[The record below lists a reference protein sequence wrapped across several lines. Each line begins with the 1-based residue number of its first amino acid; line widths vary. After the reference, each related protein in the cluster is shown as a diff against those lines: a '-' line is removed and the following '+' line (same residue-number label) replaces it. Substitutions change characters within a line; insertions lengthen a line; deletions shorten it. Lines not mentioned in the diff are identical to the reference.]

1 MKIKFNVND
10 ILPQVTQVASVV
22 NQKATIQILADIIL
36 KSYKDKNGDVCLM
49 ATASDNETFV
59 SMKAP
64 LLQDSD
70 DDFAIAINA
79 KDFVSTLRNLSGH
92 TVAIETKEN
101 QTCVGKY
108 ANGHFSMP
116 YDIADDFPI
125 PSITGEQKEIL
136 INAQRLLN
144 AIASTEYASATDEL
158 RPIMNGVH
166 FDFTEN
172 GMVVVATDGMKLSKY
187 TDTTIKASNSDDVTG
202 LTLPSKPAHI
212 MTLLLAKREGE
223 VKLAYNSMNV
233 VLSCAEFRVI
243 ARVQEGRY
251 PNYNSVIPKNN
262 SISAIVKRDELVGAL
277 SRVMPMGNNAS
288 ELVALTFDNGVLTI
302 NAEDID
308 YSKSATEKISCEYEG
323 QKFAIG
329 FKGSTLMSVA
339 CKIANEYIL
348 FKMEEP
354 SRAAL
359 ALPKTQGDD
368 VEYMSLLMPMLL
380 TV

>member
-1 MKIKFNVND
+1 MKISFNVNE

-36 KSYKDKNGDVCLM
+36 KSYTDKNGDVCLM
-49 ATASDNETFV
+49 VTASDNETFV

-64 LLQDSD
+64 LLQESD
-70 DDFAIAINA
+70 TDFAIAINA
-79 KDFVSTLRNLSGH
+79 KDFLSTLRNLSGLS
-92 TVAIETKEN
+92 VSIETKDN
-101 QTCVGKY
+101 QTCVGTY
-108 ANGHFSMP
+108 TNGHFSMP

-125 PSITGEQKEIL
+125 PVIDEEQKEIM

-166 FDFTEN
+166 FDFTEQ

-187 TDTTIKASNSDDVTG
+187 TDTTIKASNGDDATG

-212 MTLLLAKREGE
+212 MTLLLAKREGD
-223 VKLAYNSMNV
+223 VKLAYNSTNV

-262 SISAIVKRDELVGAL
+262 NIYATVRKDELTGAL

-288 ELVALTFDNGVLTI
+288 ELVALTFDNGMLTI

-308 YSKSATEKISCEYEG
+308 YSKSATEKINCEYNG
-323 QKFAIG
+323 NKFAIG

-354 SRAAL
+354 SCAAL
-359 ALPKTQGDD
+359 ALPKTQSDD

-380 TV
+380 TI